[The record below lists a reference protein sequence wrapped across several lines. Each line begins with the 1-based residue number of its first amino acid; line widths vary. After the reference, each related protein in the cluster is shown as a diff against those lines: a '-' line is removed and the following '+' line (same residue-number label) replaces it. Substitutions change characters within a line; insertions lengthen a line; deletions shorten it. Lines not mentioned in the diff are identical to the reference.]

1 MTLLIQAAAVSYA
14 HGGNRVLDGAQ
25 LDLRVGER
33 VAIVGAN
40 GTGKSTLLRLLARD
54 LTPSAGAVTTARGTT
69 VGMLTQHA
77 SLDPALTAR
86 DAVAVAAGDADLL
99 EAQARELEERMGLA
113 ATDEEL
119 TAILDAHAQV
129 LERIERGGDQT
140 NTAFAILRGL
150 GIPESRWDTT
160 VGSLSGGEKQVLA
173 LAALLASDPD
183 VLLLDEPDNHLDFA
197 AKAWLE
203 EHLRARRGATAV
215 ISHDRW
221 FIDRIATRIV
231 ELQDGKTI
239 GYPGNYADYL
249 TTKHERLTREAQLRE
264 LQERE
269 FKKLKASSEQLT
281 QWARQNPKFA
291 SRAENMRRKL
301 EEERQ
306 RLEATP
312 TPVLNQRQI
321 DLRFDT
327 ERGSTLVLELDG
339 LEVAYD
345 GRTVL
350 QPFDLTIR
358 HGERVG
364 IVGAN
369 GSGKTTLVRAALGTQ
384 TPTAGTVRR
393 GPSVVVGYYAQEQET
408 LNPNSTAMEVIRKVK
423 PMTEQS
429 AIGFLNGLLFTR
441 DDMLNPIR
449 NLSGGEK
456 SRLQIAILI
465 AQGANFL
472 VLDEPTNN
480 LDMGSIEQLE
490 SALTTLLDAG
500 DGTLLTISHDRMFLE
515 SVCTRIIEVADGE
528 VRDYP
533 GSYAHFDRHRGTGTL
548 LTRRSHLEP
557 EPSPKKSD
565 KRKQ

>member
-231 ELQDGKTI
+231 ELQDGKSI

-350 QPFDLTIR
+350 QPFDLTVR

-533 GSYAHFDRHRGTGTL
+533 GSYGHFDRHRGTGTL
-548 LTRRSHLEP
+548 LTRRTLLEP
-557 EPSPKKSD
+557 EPMSKKSG

>member
-515 SVCTRIIEVADGE
+515 SVCTRIIEVAGGE

-533 GSYAHFDRHRGTGTL
+533 GSYGHFDRHRGTGTL
-548 LTRRSHLEP
+548 LTRRTLLEP
-557 EPSPKKSD
+557 EPMSKKSG

>member
-99 EAQARELEERMGLA
+99 EAQARDLEERMGLA

-301 EEERQ
+301 EEKRQ

-321 DLRFDT
+321 DLRFDP

-350 QPFDLTIR
+350 QPFDLTVR

-548 LTRRSHLEP
+548 LTRRTHLEP
-557 EPSPKKSD
+557 EPSPKKSG

>member
-113 ATDEEL
+113 ATDDEL

-533 GSYAHFDRHRGTGTL
+533 GSYGHFDRHRGTGTL
-548 LTRRSHLEP
+548 LTRRTLLEP
-557 EPSPKKSD
+557 EPMSKKSG

>member
-77 SLDPALTAR
+77 TLDPALTAR

-99 EAQARELEERMGLA
+99 EAQARDLEERMGLA
-113 ATDEEL
+113 ETDEEL

-350 QPFDLTIR
+350 RPFDLTIR

-548 LTRRSHLEP
+548 LTRRTHLEP
-557 EPSPKKSD
+557 EPSPKKSG